1 MDQCFDATKYLI
13 SDALDLF
20 SYAVLGFQI
29 LSDLAYDVW
38 QEYAQRQP
46 TTHISSKLVYM
57 KCC

>member
-29 LSDLAYDVW
+29 LSDLAYDV
-38 QEYAQRQP
+38 
-46 TTHISSKLVYM
+46 
-57 KCC
+57 